1 MKSLE
6 ADVIIIG
13 AGMSG
18 LACGI
23 TLKNA
28 GISPLVIEASPR
40 TGGRVATD
48 TVYGFRIDRGF
59 QILLT
64 AYPEVQR
71 FVDMEA
77 LELGKF
83 QKGAHIWDGDDWQKF
98 YDPRACPFSAL
109 PAFLKQNV
117 FTPKDC
123 FLLMRLWKSFWGKN
137 SLEALMG
144 SGNRRTHV
152 ALEEMGFSQRAREV
166 FFEPFLGGVFLDWKL
181 LTSEKMFRFVMN
193 MFIQGQATLPSGGMK
208 HIPEQLTVKLGIENI
223 RCESQVVRCDPT
235 KGEVETAD
243 GLIYKGRTI
252 IIATD
257 GHAAHLLLPDHIPS
271 IPFNH
276 TRSFAFGIRKS
287 YTEGYFDRTLRLVAD
302 PESPVQVIAAVSNVA
317 AGYAPPEHDQVVVT
331 LKDGIDADITADETL
346 EALEPLYGK
355 SVGHWHLLADYAIPH
370 ALPRQLPADL
380 RDFPK
385 YQKIGDKAWIC
396 GDYLE
401 TRSLNGALASGR
413 LVAEQ
418 IIAERLK
425 ED

>member
-1 MKSLE
+1 MRSLE

-23 TLKNA
+23 TLKDA
-28 GISPLVIEASPR
+28 GITPLVLEASAR

-48 TVYGFRIDRGF
+48 TVNGFHVDRGF

-64 AYPEVQR
+64 AYPEVKR
-71 FVDMEA
+71 ILDLDP

-83 QKGAHIWDGDDWQKF
+83 RKGAHIWDGDAWQKF
-98 YDPRACPFSAL
+98 FDPRACPFSAI
-109 PAFLKQNV
+109 PALIQQNV

-123 FLLMRLWKSFWGKN
+123 FLLMRLWQSFRGHS
-137 SLEALMG
+137 SLESLMG
-144 SGNRRTHV
+144 SGNRRTTT

-166 FFEPFLGGVFLDWKL
+166 FFEPFLGGVFLDSKL

-193 MFIQGQATLPSGGMK
+193 MFIQGQATLPRGGMK
-208 HIPEQLTVKLGIENI
+208 HIPEQLTVKLGIENL
-223 RCESQVVRCDPT
+223 RCETEVVRCDPDSC
-235 KGEVETAD
+235 EVETAD
-243 GLIYKGRTI
+243 GLVYKSRNI
-252 IIATD
+252 VIATD
-257 GHAAHLLLPDHIPS
+257 AHAAHSLLPSAIPS
-271 IPFNH
+271 IPFNN
-276 TRSFAFGIRKS
+276 TRSFAFGIRKI
-287 YTEGYFDRTLRLVAD
+287 YTEGFFDQTLRLIAERD
-302 PESPVQVIAAVSNVA
+302 NPVQVIAAVSNVA
-317 AGYAPPEHDQVVVT
+317 GGYAPPEHDQVVVT
-331 LKDGIDADITADETL
+331 LKEGIDADITVDETL

-355 SVGHWHLLADYAIPH
+355 SIEHWHLLADYKIPY

-385 YQKIGDKAWIC
+385 YQKIGDKAWAC

-413 LVAEQ
+413 SVAEQ
-418 IIAERLK
+418 IIAGRVEM
-425 ED
+425 